1 MSIAPSVSPK
11 TILQRIAQANLPAV
25 DAAQQINTRE
35 SLNDFLNEV
44 YQDQGVAPLLVSTNE
59 GEVVTIF
66 HMLVHNFAKRAP
78 VPFVTCIAPFSKA
91 GVYQMTLVNNDIDQ
105 EELFD
110 AENLSEDFILPPEFS
125 KDQIELQSAVRFPHN
140 LMHLLAEEAHES
152 VINAVTLANQ
162 LIQLPEE
169 EQPENLHLVLNF
181 LIQIY
186 LGKKAPEA
194 VALMDPTS
202 RGSLTQQTL
211 RDTLLRFTADPQVPE
226 VPESPA
232 DLPSPTAET
241 EDHSVD
247 ESFIE
252 EVGQTELTLSKE
264 DKRLLLF
271 LEARERSR
279 ESSGLE
285 KLSSILA
292 EDRQESKKEG
302 FAKHF
307 PDHARDTLINARA
320 GPECQAPEKLSP
332 LVSNLLTKCNSE
344 QMALKQIQAD
354 IRRIQRCSVF
364 DCHLDRATVNSIFR
378 KGELATD
385 VPVISFQR
393 AVGINFPIFGTSG
406 VVTRVIK
413 SEGDLPFTI
422 SESKSITELIEAAK
436 NLRLFMEWVAGTG
449 IISFAMIGLDTLI
462 SFLETNKGKIK
473 RIAEQVPG
481 VYAELQIQCS
491 NVWSSWFNEL
501 CFETPTEPPNFD
513 EVLKPIKNNSAPPK
527 TLTLAFQYTKGKPN
541 DPADYLS
548 REPPSKKVKPNP
560 GIQIRENRP
569 GNQWHQNRH
578 PQLTIQGDNWEAKKA
593 NFAAKFG
600 KGKVRALNISQLNG
614 KPICLKFHILH
625 SCRCGNLEV
634 FHHEKLP
641 AEFINKLITKSDAE
655 SLLISKTQQ

>member
-11 TILQRIAQANLPAV
+11 TVLQRIAQANLPVV
-25 DAAQQINTRE
+25 DAAQLTNTGE

-44 YQDQGVAPLLVSTNE
+44 YQDQGVASLLVSTNE
-59 GEVVTIF
+59 GEIVTIF
-66 HMLVHNFAKRAP
+66 QMSVHNFAKRAP

-91 GVYQMTLVNNDIDQ
+91 GVYQMTLVNNGIDQ
-105 EELFD
+105 KELFD
-110 AENLSEDFILPPEFS
+110 AENLPEDFILPPEFP
-125 KDQIELQSAVRFPHN
+125 KDQIELQSAVLFPHN
-140 LMHLLAEEAHES
+140 LTHLLAEEAHES

-162 LIQLPEE
+162 LALLPAED
-169 EQPENLHLVLNF
+169 QPENIQLVLNF
-181 LIQIY
+181 LVQVQ
-186 LGKKAPEA
+186 LGKKAPESI
-194 VALMDPTS
+194 ALIDPTPR
-202 RGSLTQQTL
+202 RGSLTQQAL
-211 RDTLLRFTADPQVPE
+211 RSSLLRFTEASQVPE
-226 VPESPA
+226 NPESPA
-232 DLPSPTAET
+232 DSPSPAVEAENL
-241 EDHSVD
+241 SVD
-247 ESFIE
+247 DSFIE
-252 EVGQTELTLSKE
+252 EVEHPEFTLSRE

-279 ESSGLE
+279 ESTGLE
-285 KLSSILA
+285 KLSLILA

-320 GPECQAPEKLSP
+320 GPEYLVPEKLSS
-332 LVSNLLTKCNSE
+332 LVANLLTKCNSE

-354 IRRIQRCSVF
+354 IRKIQKSSVF
-364 DCHLDRATVNSIFR
+364 DCHLDKATVNSILR

-406 VVTRVIK
+406 VVTQVIK

-449 IISFAMIGLDTLI
+449 TLSFAMIGLDSLI

-501 CFETPTEPPNFD
+501 CFGIPTEPPNFD
-513 EVLKPIKNNSAPPK
+513 DVLKPIKNNTAPPK
-527 TLTLAFQYTKGKPN
+527 TLAIPFQWIKGKP
-541 DPADYLS
+541 DALADTLS
-548 REPPSKKVKPNP
+548 REPPSKRPKPNP
-560 GIQIRENRP
+560 GDQGRGNPPANLNR
-569 GNQWHQNRH
+569 NRH
-578 PQLTIQGDNWEAKKA
+578 PQLKIQGDSSETRNA
-593 NFAAKFG
+593 NFGDKFG
-600 KGKVRALNISQLNG
+600 RGKVRELNLPQLNG
-614 KPICLKFHILH
+614 KQICLKFHLLH
-625 SCRCGNLEV
+625 SCRCVNLET
-634 FHHEKLP
+634 FHHGRLP
-641 AEFINKLITKSDAE
+641 ADFINQLIAKSNAE